1 MNQYVLGLAG
11 AAGAG
16 EGTVAR
22 MIVDIR
28 PDWIVVV
35 DHFADRLKISAARA
49 LGLQGDHHDLIQQ
62 MNMLKM
68 GGGIMTTIECEQ
80 EDGGLIET
88 YIDGRRYLQLY
99 GTEAHRDLFGPDFWV
114 DQVLPDYSSSDFG
127 RDGQFDL
134 LVIPDV
140 RFPNEVER
148 IRACGGEVWLVTGR
162 SGATTG
168 HVSEQEVDHTVVIE
182 NTGTIER
189 LRDEVRRELTMIG
202 L

>member
-16 EGTVAR
+16 KDTVAR
-22 MIVDIR
+22 MIVEER
-28 PDWIVVV
+28 SDWIVVV

-49 LGLQGDHHDLIQQ
+49 LGLQGDH
-62 MNMLKM
+62 
-68 GGGIMTTIECEQ
+68 Q
-80 EDGGLIET
+80 ELIEQM
-88 YIDGRRYLQLY
+88 DALKGCGRVITIIEHGQYDVQEVDVSGREFLQLY
-99 GTEAHRDLFGPDFWV
+99 GTESHRDVFGSDFWV
-114 DQVLPDYSSSDFG
+114 DQVLPYPSEANCW

-148 IRACGGEVWLVTGR
+148 IRTCGGEVWLITGGR
-162 SGATTG
+162 SGKITG
-168 HVSEQEVDHTVVIE
+168 HQSERVVEHTTIIE
-182 NTGTIER
+182 NTGTLER
-189 LRDEVRRELTMIG
+189 LRDEVRREMTMIG